1 MDNNIKDK
9 TEYCLNCINKPCSK
23 FGCPLH
29 NNIPEFIKCVKE
41 NKYKEAYKILSETTI
56 MPGVCGKICPHDKQC
71 EGKCI
76 RGLKENPVEIGNIES
91 YIFEKAIENNYNLKQ
106 FKREDKTL
114 KNKKVAIIGSGPA
127 GLTCAA
133 FLAMQNIEVTIFE
146 KYDYLGGLLIHG
158 IPDFRLDRKII
169 KETIDRILDLG
180 IEVKYNQKLGDNLK
194 LEDLEKK
201 YDAIFI
207 AIGSNVSKMMN
218 VEGKDL
224 EGVWGGNELLEK
236 KNFPDVKEKIVSVI
250 GGGNVAID
258 VAMTIKKLRSK
269 KCKCN
274 LQTK

>member
-1 MDNNIKDK
+1 M
-9 TEYCLNCINKPCSK
+9 
-23 FGCPLH
+23 
-29 NNIPEFIKCVKE
+29 
-41 NKYKEAYKILSETTI
+41 
-56 MPGVCGKICPHDKQC
+56 
-71 EGKCI
+71 
-76 RGLKENPVEIGNIES
+76 
-91 YIFEKAIENNYNLKQ
+91 
-106 FKREDKTL
+106 